1 MNCPN
6 CGSSKVRQSKRSIG
20 EKIFLSLLVTRPF
33 RCEDCI
39 ARFYGWLWR
48 SSPQVALAG
57 NDANS
62 LVYRSSTAALHS
74 TSRKSRGWRRKSK
87 PAAARPQPQ
96 PAFSVA
102 SSVSSWMSKP
112 IRTAKEPVR
121 ESAPAIPPRRIM
133 PEPPQRFFP
142 EVLGVIL
149 EVKH

>member
-1 MNCPN
+1 MICPN
-6 CGSSKVRQSKRSIG
+6 CGSSNVRQSKRSIA
-20 EKIFLSLLVTRPF
+20 EKIFLSPLLTRPF

-39 ARFYGWLWR
+39 GRFFSWLWK

-57 NDANS
+57 TDANS

-74 TSRKSRGWRRKSK
+74 TSRKSRGWRRKGK
-87 PAAARPQPQ
+87 PAIAQPR

-121 ESAPAIPPRRIM
+121 ESGPAIPPRRIM
-133 PEPPQRFFP
+133 PEPPKRFFP

-149 EVKH
+149 ELKH

>member
-1 MNCPN
+1 MMCPH
-6 CGSSKVRQSKRSIG
+6 CGSSKVRQSKRNIA
-20 EKIFLSLLVTRPF
+20 ERVFLSILLTRPF
-33 RCEDCI
+33 RCEDCV

-57 NDANS
+57 TDANS

-74 TSRKSRGWRRKSK
+74 ASRRSRSWRRKSK
-87 PAAARPQPQ
+87 PVAVQPQPQ

-102 SSVSSWMSKP
+102 SSVSSLMSKP
-112 IRTAKEPVR
+112 IRAAKEPVR
-121 ESAPAIPPRRIM
+121 EAAPAIPARRIM

-149 EVKH
+149 ELKH